1 MIASLRGKIAFKGLN
16 RIIVDVNGVGY
27 EVAVSLSTLEALPQ
41 DAEAFLNIHTA
52 LRENALELY
61 GFGTQEEKALF
72 EMLLTVAG
80 IGPRIS
86 LNILSSISP
95 EGFRRAVLE
104 GDLHRLTSIPGI
116 GKKSAERI
124 VLELKEKI
132 HKMPMFGDAASGKLA
147 GCSLRDD
154 LVSSLTNLGYKE
166 RMAETVAKKVLEDA
180 GPDMSLPYAV
190 KTALKELMK

>member
-61 GFGTQEEKALF
+61 GFGTQEEKTLF

-86 LNILSSISP
+86 LNILSGISP

-132 HKMPMFGDAASGKLA
+132 HKMPVCGDAASGKPTA
-147 GCSLRDD
+147 SSLRDD

-180 GPDMSLPYAV
+180 GPDMSLPHAV

>member
-16 RIIVDVNGVGY
+16 RIIVDVQGVGY
-27 EVAVSLSTLEALPQ
+27 EVAVSLSTIEALPQ

-52 LRENALELY
+52 VRENALELY
-61 GFGTQEEKALF
+61 GFVTQEEKSLF

-80 IGPRIS
+80 IGPRLS
-86 LNILSSISP
+86 LNILSGISP
-95 EGFRRAVLE
+95 DGFRRAVLE

-116 GKKSAERI
+116 GKKSAERM

-132 HKMPMFGDAASGKLA
+132 HKMPMFGDSISGKFSP
-147 GCSLRDD
+147 CSLQDD

-166 RMAETVAKKVLEDA
+166 RMAETVAKKVLKES
-180 GPDMSLPYAV
+180 GPDISLPYAV

>member
-16 RIIVDVNGVGY
+16 RIIVDVHGVGY
-27 EVAVSLSTLEALPQ
+27 EVAVSLSTMEALPQ
-41 DAEAFLNIHTA
+41 DAEAFLNIYTA

-61 GFGTQEEKALF
+61 GFVTQEEKALF

-86 LNILSSISP
+86 LNILSGTSP
-95 EGFRRAVLE
+95 DGFRRAVLE

-124 VLELKEKI
+124 LLELKEKI
-132 HKMPMFGDAASGKLA
+132 HKMPMFGDSISDKLA
-147 GCSLRDD
+147 PPSLRDD

-166 RMAETVAKKVLEDA
+166 RMAETVAKKVLEDS
-180 GPDMSLPYAV
+180 GPEMSLSYAV

>member
-16 RIIVDVNGVGY
+16 RIIVDVHGVGY
-27 EVAVSLSTLEALPQ
+27 EVAVSLTTMEALPQ
-41 DAEAFLNIHTA
+41 DAEAFLNIYTA

-61 GFGTQEEKALF
+61 GFVTQEEKALF

-86 LNILSSISP
+86 LNILSGTSP
-95 EGFRRAVLE
+95 DGFRRAVLE

-132 HKMPMFGDAASGKLA
+132 HKMPMFGDPISGKPA
-147 GCSLRDD
+147 PPSLRDD

-166 RMAETVAKKVLEDA
+166 RMAETVAKKVLEEA
-180 GPDMSLPYAV
+180 GPEMSLSYAV